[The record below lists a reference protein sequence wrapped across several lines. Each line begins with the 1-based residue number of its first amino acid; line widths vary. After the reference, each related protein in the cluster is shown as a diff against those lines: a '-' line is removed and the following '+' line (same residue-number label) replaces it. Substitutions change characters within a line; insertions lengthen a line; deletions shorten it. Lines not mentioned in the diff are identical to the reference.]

1 MKSEKLAELVTTAL
15 DDLKGRDTVVLD
27 VRGMTGVTDYMV
39 VASGTSNRHV
49 KSLAAN
55 VVDEA
60 KQRGIRPIGVEGDNV
75 GEWVLVDFGDVVAH
89 VMLPDA
95 RSFYDIE
102 RLWSVPV
109 SGHSGDAD

>member
-1 MKSEKLAELVTTAL
+1 MKSEQLAELVVAAL
-15 DDLKGRDTVVLD
+15 DDVKARDTVLLD

-39 VASGTSNRHV
+39 VTSGTSNRHV

-60 KQRGIRPIGVEGDNV
+60 KQRDMRPIGVEGDNV
-75 GEWVLVDFGDVVAH
+75 GEWVLVDFGDVVVH

-95 RSFYDIE
+95 RAFYDIE

-109 SGHSGDAD
+109 AGPGGNAD

>member
-1 MKSEKLAELVTTAL
+1 MKSKQLAELVAAAL
-15 DDLKGRDTVVLD
+15 DDIKARDTVVLD

-39 VASGTSNRHV
+39 VSSGTSNRHV
-49 KSLAAN
+49 KSLASN

-60 KQRGIRPIGVEGDNV
+60 KQKGVRTIGVEGDDT
-75 GEWVLVDFGDVVAH
+75 GEWVLVDFGDVVVH

-95 RSFYDIE
+95 RAFYDIE

-109 SGHSGDAD
+109 GGPAGNAD

>member
-1 MKSEKLAELVTTAL
+1 MKSELLAELVTTAL

-49 KSLAAN
+49 KSLAAH

-60 KQRGIRPIGVEGDNV
+60 KQRGVRPIGVEGDNV

-95 RSFYDIE
+95 RRFYDIE